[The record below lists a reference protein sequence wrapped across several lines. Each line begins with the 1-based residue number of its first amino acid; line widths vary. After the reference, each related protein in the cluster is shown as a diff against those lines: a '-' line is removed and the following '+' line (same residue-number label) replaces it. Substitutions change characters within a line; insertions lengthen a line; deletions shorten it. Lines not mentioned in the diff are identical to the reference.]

1 MHLWLG
7 SQTLS
12 GETEENTE
20 KMWVAVFFLKEQTL
34 NNNSEC

>member
-7 SQTLS
+7 SQNLP

-20 KMWVAVFFLKEQTL
+20 KMWVAVFFLKEQIF
-34 NNNSEC
+34 NNNREC